1 MIKNKATNSPLLG
14 LLLLSILVFALF
26 VFDIQIGTFD
36 VSLEDILHTLI
47 GTEENL
53 QKALVIERI
62 RLPKALMAI
71 VVGAALAMAGCLLQ
85 TLLNNPMAS
94 PFSLGVSSAAAFGAA
109 MAILTSFSLP
119 LIPLLSPSL
128 TITFWAFIAAS
139 LSSLL
144 LYWFVS
150 KTRANGATLILVGIL
165 INFTFQSGLS
175 AAQFYASPEDLAQI
189 TFWMFGSL
197 ERASYSKIL
206 TVSLVII
213 FCLFFTIPRVW
224 SLTGL
229 RQGDERAEANGIPLK
244 RIRLQFFLIASL
256 LTSTAISFV
265 GIIGFIGLISPHIAR
280 SIFGEDHRYLIPSS
294 MLLGASMMVSASILS
309 KIINP
314 GAIFPIGIVTALVG
328 VPLMFVV
335 LVRYRGQLWS

>member
-1 MIKNKATNSPLLG
+1 MLKYNDTSSPLFG
-14 LLLLSILVFALF
+14 LLLLSALLLILFLIDLQV
-26 VFDIQIGTFD
+26 GTFD
-36 VSLEDILHTLI
+36 ISLQNILHTLI
-47 GTEENL
+47 GIEENL
-53 QKALVIERI
+53 QKALVIEKI
-62 RLPKALMAI
+62 RLPKTLMAI

-109 MAILTSFSLP
+109 IAILTSFS
-119 LIPLLSPSL
+119 IPLLSPSL
-128 TITFWAFIAAS
+128 TVAFGSFVAAS
-139 LSSLL
+139 LSSLI

-197 ERASYSKIL
+197 ERASYSKVLTVFFVIL
-206 TVSLVII
+206 TAI
-213 FCLFFTIPRVW
+213 FFTIPRVW

-244 RIRLQFFLIASL
+244 KVRLQFLLVASL
-256 LTSTAISFV
+256 LTSIAISFV
-265 GIIGFIGLISPHIAR
+265 GIIGFIGIISPHIAR

-294 MLLGASMMVSASILS
+294 MLLGASLMVSASILS
-309 KIINP
+309 KVVNP
-314 GAIFPIGIVTALVG
+314 GVIFPIGIVTALVG
-328 VPLMFVV
+328 VPLMLVV
-335 LVRYRGQLWS
+335 LVRNQGELWN

>member
-1 MIKNKATNSPLLG
+1 MIKNKVASSPMVG
-14 LLLLSILVFALF
+14 LLFLSCLLFILFFSDL
-26 VFDIQIGTFD
+26 QMGTFD
-36 VSLEDILHTLI
+36 ISPEDILRTLTGI
-47 GTEENL
+47 EEDS
-53 QKALVIERI
+53 QKALIIEQI
-62 RLPKALMAI
+62 RLPKSLMAI

-109 MAILTSFSLP
+109 MAILTSFS
-119 LIPLLSPSL
+119 IPLVSTSL
-128 TITFWAFIAAS
+128 AIAFWAFIAAS

-197 ERASYSKIL
+197 ERASYSNVL

-213 FCLFFTIPRVW
+213 ICSLFTIPRVW

-244 RIRLQFFLIASL
+244 KTRLQFFLVASL
-256 LTSTAISFV
+256 LTSIAISFV
-265 GIIGFIGLISPHIAR
+265 GIIGFIGLISPHLAR
-280 SIFGEDHRYLIPSS
+280 SFFGEDHRYLLPSS
-294 MLLGASMMVSASILS
+294 MLIGANTMVAASILS
-309 KIINP
+309 KVVNP
-314 GAIFPIGIVTALVG
+314 GALFPIGIVTALVG
-328 VPLMFVV
+328 VPLMLAV
-335 LVRYRGQLWS
+335 LVRNRGELWN